1 MSLMEKHLQMI
12 RQTSTLQSYTD
23 ENKEED
29 EIQNLSFMKQQ
40 QQQQQHPKLY
50 VLHVINRV
58 FKSRIGSIRRNVY
71 IHTKPVIELDNIA
84 IEA

>member
-40 QQQQQHPKLY
+40 QQHPKLY

-58 FKSRIGSIRRNVY
+58 FKSRIGSIGRNVY
-71 IHTKPVIELDNIA
+71 IHTKSVIELDNRA

>member
-40 QQQQQHPKLY
+40 QQQQHPKLY

-58 FKSRIGSIRRNVY
+58 FKSRIGSIGRNVY
-71 IHTKPVIELDNIA
+71 IHTKSVIELDNRA
-84 IEA
+84 IKA

>member
-40 QQQQQHPKLY
+40 QQQHPKLY

-58 FKSRIGSIRRNVY
+58 FKSRIGSIGRNVY
-71 IHTKPVIELDNIA
+71 IHTKSVIELDNRV